1 MSSPQDRP
9 TLPSVREMLPDHQ
22 FELARQGSS
31 DILQGGPACR
41 VPPPLRVPPA
51 LSRGGTRHSR
61 SMSSPQAAHPLSPP
75 PLTAACSLGPQYRA
89 SPAGSSEAPR
99 VRTSISQSPRQESSS
114 LVAGD
119 VFQPHLRDITSHPFP
134 YDSTGTRGTP
144 SQRALR
150 GYSFYIVPADECP
163 PGDDRRHGCGICH
176 RRFNRPSSLLI
187 HMNSHTGAQPFEC
200 PFPGCTRR
208 FSVNSNMRRHYRN
221 HREGALAGS
230 AAQTNPSPR
239 MQYRNPYPPPPY
251 HAPSASPSAS
261 SAYSSFTE
269 GSDDHPDTVTAHL
282 DVPRS
287 PTLSCASPP
296 SRTRSHSDTH
306 PALRV
311 APAVEP
317 RRRSCTVPGCDCDE
331 TPGTLRPAAFHE
343 GSASITGFARRR

>member
-1 MSSPQDRP
+1 MSSPLDRP
-9 TLPSVREMLPDHQ
+9 TLPSIREMLPDHQ

-31 DILQGGPACR
+31 DILPGGPACQ
-41 VPPPLRVPPA
+41 VPPQLRVPPA
-51 LSRGGTRHSR
+51 SSRRGTQHSR
-61 SMSSPQAAHPLSPP
+61 SISSPQAAHPHPPP
-75 PLTAACSLGPQYRA
+75 PLTATRSLGPQYRA
-89 SPAGSSEAPR
+89 HPAGLSEAPR
-99 VRTSISQSPRQESSS
+99 GSTSMSQSPRQESSS

-119 VFQPHLRDITSHPFP
+119 VFQPHFRDIASHPFP
-134 YDSTGTRGTP
+134 YDSAGTRGTP

-200 PFPGCTRR
+200 LFPGCTRR

-230 AAQTNPSPR
+230 AAQPNISPR
-239 MQYRNPYPPPPY
+239 MQYRNPYPPLPY
-251 HAPSASPSAS
+251 HAPSVSPSAS

-269 GSDDHPDTVTAHL
+269 GSDDHSDTAMAHL

-287 PTLSCASPP
+287 PTLSCSSPP
-296 SRTRSHSDTH
+296 SRARSHSETRSA
-306 PALRV
+306 PSV
-311 APAVEP
+311 APVVMP
-317 RRRSCTVPGCDCDE
+317 RRRSCTVPRCDCDE

-343 GSASITGFARRR
+343 RSASITGYARRR

>member
-1 MSSPQDRP
+1 MSSPQERP
-9 TLPSVREMLPDHQ
+9 TLPSIREMLPDHR
-22 FELARQGSS
+22 FESARQASS
-31 DILQGGPACR
+31 NNLHQ
-41 VPPPLRVPPA
+41 VPPPLRVPPT
-51 LSRGGTRHSR
+51 SSHRGTRHSR
-61 SMSSPQAAHPLSPP
+61 SMSSPQTAHPLSPL
-75 PLTAACSLGPQYRA
+75 PLKAACSLGSEYRVT
-89 SPAGSSEAPR
+89 PAGSSAAPR
-99 VRTSISQSPRQESSS
+99 GPTSMSQSPRKESSS
-114 LVAGD
+114 LIAGN
-119 VFQPHLRDITSHPFP
+119 VFQDHIRGTAISHPFP

-150 GYSFYIVPADECP
+150 NHPSYVVPADECP

-187 HMNSHTGAQPFEC
+187 HMNSHTGAQPFDC

-221 HREGALAGS
+221 HREDALAGP
-230 AAQTNPSPR
+230 AAQLRISPR

-251 HAPSASPSAS
+251 HAPSVSPSAS

-269 GSDDHPDTVTAHL
+269 GSDDHSDTVMAHL

-287 PTLSCASPP
+287 PTLSCSSPP
-296 SRTRSHSDTH
+296 SRARSHSDTH

-311 APAVEP
+311 APAVIP

-343 GSASITGFARRR
+343 RPPSITGYARRR